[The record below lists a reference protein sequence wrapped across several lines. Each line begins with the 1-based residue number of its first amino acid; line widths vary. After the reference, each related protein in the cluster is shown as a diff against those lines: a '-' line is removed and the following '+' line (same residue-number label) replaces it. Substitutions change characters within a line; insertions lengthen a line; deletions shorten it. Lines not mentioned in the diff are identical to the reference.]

1 MDHKKSITALQ
12 KEKARLKRAIRS
24 ITVRLSMM
32 ERADFQQRKRQED
45 RRKFLVGLYF
55 HEGFLKK
62 SQEKEMGAL
71 MNNWLAEDRDRV
83 IWGLTLFGENQKFSH
98 DPARFEN
105 RKRYHLGSYFLEK
118 YRSENRFSE
127 LAILLNNYLDHPLD
141 KRLFLP

>member
-1 MDHKKSITALQ
+1 MGHKKSITALQ
-12 KEKARLKRAIRS
+12 KEKNRLKRAIRS

-55 HEGFLKK
+55 HEVFLKK
-62 SQEKEMGAL
+62 GQEKEMREI
-71 MNNWLAEDRDRV
+71 MDRWLAEDRDRV

-118 YRSENRFSE
+118 YRNENRFAE
-127 LAILLNNYLDHPLD
+127 LAILLKNYLDHPLD

>member
-1 MDHKKSITALQ
+1 
-12 KEKARLKRAIRS
+12 
-24 ITVRLSMM
+24 MM

-55 HEGFLKK
+55 HEVFLKK
-62 SQEKEMGAL
+62 GQEKEMREI
-71 MNNWLAEDRDRV
+71 MDRWLAEDRDRV

-118 YRSENRFSE
+118 YRNENRFAE
-127 LAILLNNYLDHPLD
+127 LAILLKNYLDHPLD